1 MLLFDLLRHFNTIT
15 DSFYLSAVKHGLKAK
30 FDAIEKEIINYRNF
44 NSNFWNSNLTW
55 QMSTCQRSSN
65 LTWQMSTSQMSTSQM
80 STCQMS
86 TWQMSTCQMS
96 TCQMSTSQM
105 ITWQMSTSQMSTW
118 QMSTWQMSTSQM
130 STWQMSTWQMSSNN
144 TNTTYK
150 SSNRPLRA
158 NSSHIRSFCIR
169 SAILGLKC
177 SKCLLRADSSLR
189 TGLCTVVRLYQ
200 LMHYSAV
207 KKVVR
212 GNFL

>member
-118 QMSTWQMSTSQM
+118 QMSTWQMS
-130 STWQMSTWQMSSNN
+130 SNN

-177 SKCLLRADSSLR
+177 SKCLLRANSSLR
-189 TGLCTVVRLYQ
+189 TGLRTVVRLYQ

-207 KKVVR
+207 KRIVR